1 MMPAFAPD
9 APPIKLTALADV
21 SEQDE
26 QRGFQFIFAGSALAI
41 RNPRAHEFDVV
52 DSPDQCLDH
61 LSLAS
66 LLLRRLEEAGF
77 K

>member
-41 RNPRAHEFDVV
+41 RNPRAHEFDVI